1 MKPHRVSAVLPD
13 DRLPRADW
21 ADRYEIDVPGGCLTP
36 IQAAGRTLG
45 HAPSWVR
52 RLLALRNRIVSLF
65 GLKGAEMRMGEKN
78 AVGVFPVLS
87 QGDKEAVL
95 GFDDSHLDFR
105 IVVDVRPNGSSG
117 QTVGV
122 TTLVFR
128 KNLFGRVYIAA
139 ITPFHRLIVR
149 TLLSGLARSPA

>member
-13 DRLPRADW
+13 EHLLRADW
-21 ADRYEIDVPGGCLTP
+21 ADRYEIDLARAQLTP
-36 IQAAGRTLG
+36 IEAADRTLAQ
-45 HAPSWVR
+45 APAWVR
-52 RLLALRNRIVSLF
+52 HLLALRNRIVVLF
-65 GLKGAEMRMGEKN
+65 GLKGAEMRLGDRN
-78 AVGVFPVLS
+78 TIGIFPVLS
-87 QGDKEAVL
+87 HDEQEAVL

-128 KNLFGRVYIAA
+128 KNLFGRFYIAA

-149 TLLSGLARSPA
+149 TLLSGLARHTA